1 MTSVTRPAEGE
12 TPKIEDSYAYNGD
25 GMRVSQIVSG
35 KTSYLALDTSQG
47 LPLILNDGANNYVYG
62 PEDLPVEQI
71 DAEGKVLYLHH
82 DQQGSTRMLTG
93 SSGTVEATMS
103 FDPYGNAAGST
114 GTATTPLGYDGQYT
128 NSDTGLIYLR
138 ARSYD
143 PGTAQFMS
151 EDALSGLT
159 SEPYG
164 YANDNPLNLTDPS
177 GLLFGLPGTPSTSE
191 ITGAISKGAESVA
204 NGAAEAADTVGKEVN
219 SVAHVAAPV
228 IDGVAAG
235 ACVAVAE
242 ICGTA
247 LITNFVAQQILA
259 FVQAHYN
266 PNYNL
271 GLNEAAI
278 FGGAGLGMLGA
289 GAVDLANLRLIGRLA
304 LGGSIAMPQWL
315 LNLFQLMSPEE
326 AAAFLGCR

>member
-1 MTSVTRPAEGE
+1 M
-12 TPKIEDSYAYNGD
+12 
-25 GMRVSQIVSG
+25 
-35 KTSYLALDTSQG
+35 
-47 LPLILNDGANNYVYG
+47 ILNDGTNNYIYG
-62 PEDLPVEQI
+62 PQGLPVEQI

-103 FDPYGNAAGST
+103 FDPYGNAAGTT

-128 NSDTGLIYLR
+128 NADTGLIYLR

-177 GLLFGLPGTPSTSE
+177 WLLFGLPGTPSTSE

-228 IDGVAAG
+228 IDGVSAG
-235 ACVAVAE
+235 ACIAVAE
-242 ICGTA
+242 ICGPA
-247 LITNFVAQQILA
+247 LVVNFVLPQALA
-259 FVQAHYN
+259 ADQALYN
-266 PNYNL
+266 PNYNF

-278 FGGAGLGMLGA
+278 FAGLGLGTLAAGAGELSDLGA
-289 GAVDLANLRLIGRLA
+289 LRRAV
-304 LGGSIAMPQWL
+304 LGGGMALPQWL
-315 LNLFQLMSPEE
+315 LNLFQLMTPEE
-326 AAAFLGCR
+326 AAAFLGCNRA